1 MKHNLSKNN
10 IKFNKKGI
18 KVDFSFDRFD
28 KQLNNAQSRLTEMVL
43 DDMKPYMP
51 DPDLAEI
58 VDDST
63 IIAAKGPQGRFLY
76 EGIKMVGVDTGS
88 AFAKSGERKVPV
100 NKSIGGY
107 GQDKSLHYKN
117 PNAAPH
123 WFEAALEA
131 RGKNWVKE
139 VKKIAGGGE

>member
-18 KVDFSFDRFD
+18 KVDISFDRFD

-88 AFAKSGERKVPV
+88 AFAKSGERKVPARE
-100 NKSIGGY
+100 
-107 GQDKSLHYKN
+107 SLHYKN
-117 PNAAPH
+117 PNAEPH
-123 WFEAALEA
+123 WFDATLEA
-131 RGKNWVKE
+131 HGKNWVKE
-139 VKKIAGGGE
+139 VKKIAGGGK

>member
-1 MKHNLSKNN
+1 MD
-10 IKFNKKGI
+10 I
-18 KVDFSFDRFD
+18 SFDRFD

-88 AFAKSGERKVPV
+88 AFAKSGESKVPV
-100 NKSIGGY
+100 FEK
-107 GQDKSLHYKN
+107 LHYKN
-117 PNAAPH
+117 PNAKPH
-123 WFEAALEA
+123 WFDATLEA
-131 RGKNWVKE
+131 HGKNWVKE
-139 VKKIAGGGE
+139 VKKIAGGGK